1 MAKRPQVYRD
11 LAAQVAAVRAV
22 AKQVPISAVQG
33 LLPAA
38 TGGDGTTG
46 GKVTSTDRAEDVR
59 AEHLARRPLYE
70 QADFNER
77 LAWAKSLRGEASA
90 GVLAELER
98 ARILGPMRDLSAGG
112 SSTELAQLRAD
123 FPTFAHV
130 LDFVWGRVALGCMA
144 SPPAVHLPPLL
155 LNGPPGTGKTAF
167 SKRLAQWLNVP
178 AIEVDVA
185 TLETS
190 FRLTG
195 LDAGYSTGKPGLIWQ
210 ALQGRS
216 MSPVVIL
223 DELDKRPDSTRDTGL
238 SFLLGVLEPASATR
252 FQDAY
257 VCLPVDA
264 SQITWIATCNDLH
277 NIEPPLRSRFR
288 VFDIEAPAREQMTA
302 IINSVFHAL
311 RNREPWGRVFPE
323 RLPEEVLEQLVDR
336 SPREVW
342 QALEDACAR
351 AASDGRRHLVARD
364 VQLRATPASPGI
376 GFLAGTNTGRPSI
389 RRQP

>member
-1 MAKRPQVYRD
+1 MANRRRVYRD

-22 AKQVPISAVQG
+22 AKQVPISVAQSFVGPANRQ
-33 LLPAA
+33 PAA
-38 TGGDGTTG
+38 WHERTITEP
-46 GKVTSTDRAEDVR
+46 AEDLR
-59 AEHLARRPLYE
+59 EEQLARRPLYV
-70 QADFNER
+70 QADLNAR
-77 LAWAKSLRGEASA
+77 VAWARSLRGEAGA

-98 ARILGPMRDLSAGG
+98 AQSLGPLRDLSVGG

-130 LDFVWGRVALGCMA
+130 LDFVRGRVALGCMA
-144 SPPAVHLPPLL
+144 SAPAVRLPPLL

-167 SKRLAQWLNVP
+167 SKRLAKWLNVP
-178 AIEVDVA
+178 ATEVDVA

-216 MSPVVIL
+216 MSPVIIL

-277 NIEPPLRSRFR
+277 SIEPPLRSRFR

-302 IINSVFHAL
+302 VINSVFHAL
-311 RNREPWGRVFPE
+311 RKREPWGQVFPE
-323 RLPEEVLEQLVDR
+323 RLPEEVLEQLVDS

-376 GFLAGTNTGRPSI
+376 GFLAGTTTERSSI